1 MKKMWILLLGV
12 VFSFFGCDEDYLVWE
27 LPRTNS
33 NDVEKNANEEGETL
47 VSINN
52 DFNQIQFIDAT
63 FAYAAGDGVVIKSSD
78 GGNTWKKIKEA
89 NNVNFTSIY
98 FVNPSLGYLGGND
111 QYYSYL
117 YKTTDGG
124 LTWQEVA
131 DFWFQN
137 ERNEVTGLFASSSGG
152 SVVALINQY
161 PNATQV
167 YGHLYYS
174 NDGGEN
180 WGATSANRDPG
191 FNTADMISGR
201 VLIGG
206 NSDWTGSAYRT
217 GVFETS
223 FLLNGSSALSEY
235 TVDNPIDFND
245 LDMVS
250 VYGYGVADNGQVA
263 ITSDNGRNWTVR
275 SIPGYGSI
283 HFNVVVFVNETTG
296 YIGTNTGEILKTEDY
311 GATWSSMYQL
321 SDFISDM
328 VILPNGTLFVVGKN
342 GLLIDIN

>member
-1 MKKMWILLLGV
+1 M
-12 VFSFFGCDEDYLVWE
+12 SCDKDYLVWE
-27 LPRTNS
+27 LPRTNVADS
-33 NDVEKNANEEGETL
+33 QKNANSEGETM
-47 VSINN
+47 VQITN
-52 DFNQIQFIDAT
+52 DLNQIQFIDNNLA
-63 FAYAAGDGVVIKSSD
+63 FIAGNRIVLKSTDAGGTWIKV
-78 GGNTWKKIKEA
+78 KESV
-89 NNVNFTSIY
+89 NVNFTALY
-98 FVNPSLGYLGGND
+98 FVNSSLGYLGGND
-111 QYYSYL
+111 QYYSYV

-124 LTWQEVA
+124 LTWQEIA

-137 ERNEVTGLFASSSGG
+137 EGTAVTGLFASGSGG

-174 NDGGEN
+174 NDGGVN
-180 WGATSANRDPG
+180 WGATAANRDPG
-191 FNTADMISGR
+191 FNAADMISGR
-201 VLIGG
+201 ILIGG
-206 NSDWTGSAYRT
+206 NSDWTGSAYKT

-223 FLLNGSSALSEY
+223 YLLNGSAALSEY

-250 VYGYGVADNGQVA
+250 GYGFGVADNGQLA
-263 ITSDNGRNWTVR
+263 ISSDAGQNWTVR
-275 SIPGYGSI
+275 SVPGFSSVN
-283 HFNVVVFVNETTG
+283 FNAVVFASDATG

-311 GATWSSMYQL
+311 GASWSSIYQL